1 MLKLLNDLKNYEVKK
16 FHDKK
21 LLKLYNRKDTFL
33 NDKFLLGKGEYA
45 IPKSYLPSHF
55 RAKELFQAVI
65 FYLIY
70 NNIIYTYTSC
80 LTVL

>member
-1 MLKLLNDLKNYEVKK
+1 MLKLLNDLKTYEVKK

-21 LLKLYNRKDTFL
+21 LLKLYNRKDTYV

-55 RAKELFQAVI
+55 RAKDLFKGVS
-65 FYLIY
+65 L
-70 NNIIYTYTSC
+70 TYF
-80 LTVL
+80 

>member
-1 MLKLLNDLKNYEVKK
+1 MLKLLSELKKYEVKK

-45 IPKSYLPSHF
+45 IPKSYLPSNF
-55 RAKELFQAVI
+55 RAKDLFKGVRI
-65 FYLIY
+65 LFLFI
-70 NNIIYTYTSC
+70 
-80 LTVL
+80 